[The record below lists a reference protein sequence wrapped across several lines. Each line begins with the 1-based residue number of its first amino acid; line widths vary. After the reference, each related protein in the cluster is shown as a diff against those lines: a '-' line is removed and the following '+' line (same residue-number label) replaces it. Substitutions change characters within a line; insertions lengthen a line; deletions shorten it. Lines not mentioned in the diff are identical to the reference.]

1 MIYKF
6 KAAYTKLGVGTAPSV
21 APTCTVVD
29 SDDNMLANAQPT
41 TALTNMTGVYLY
53 SYNGAVGLD
62 LVGRFRTTDATVD
75 QQDLY
80 SYTSH
85 LITTNIDAPISVVD
99 SNVDDIKV
107 DYAHYGDPM
116 TLADDAITAAKFDES
131 TAFPVK
137 LVDTGATKIARVGAD
152 GDTLET
158 LSDQIDKVATLGAGA
173 ITWTYNLV
181 DALGAA
187 IGNAQIWVTTDA
199 AGTIVI
205 ASDITDAFGN
215 ATFYLDPGTY
225 YIWGE
230 KPGYNFTNP
239 DLEIV

>member
-80 SYTSH
+80 SYTSD
-85 LITTNIDAPISVVD
+85 LITTNLDA
-99 SNVDDIKV
+99 KV
-107 DYAHYGDPM
+107 
-116 TLADDAITAAKFDES
+116 S
-131 TAFPVK
+131 TR
-137 LVDTGATKIARVGAD
+137 TM
-152 GDTLET
+152 
-158 LSDQIDKVATLGAGA
+158 LGAGA